1 MREKK
6 KLFAVNLKTIVAT
19 GFGATV
25 FMLLFMFV
33 KIPSPLLGTQLQ
45 LAYGIAGFFG
55 ALFGPVAGFLIAF
68 IGHTLFFFLQYGSP
82 WWSWVIASGVAG
94 FVYGIA
100 FKFVNADPFKVKDAM
115 IFNVIQIIGNAIAW
129 ILIAPVLDIWM
140 YGEIVSLAFVQGAI
154 AAIMNSISCGVI
166 GTLLLILYSAI
177 HRNKLSLNE
186 AE

>member
-1 MREKK
+1 VHR
-6 KLFAVNLKTIVAT
+6 
-19 GFGATV
+19 
-25 FMLLFMFV
+25 
-33 KIPSPLLGTQLQ
+33 
-45 LAYGIAGFFG
+45 
-55 ALFGPVAGFLIAF
+55 
-68 IGHTLFFFLQYGSP
+68 
-82 WWSWVIASGVAG
+82 GVAG

-100 FKFVNADPFKVKDAM
+100 FKYVNADPFKVKDAM

-129 ILIAPVLDIWM
+129 ILIAPVFDIWM